1 MRKRNA
7 IYNIFSSLILQV
19 VMLLVN
25 FIVPRLIIQHYGS
38 AMNGLISSITQFL
51 SYITLMESGVGS
63 VVIAKYYKAFADN
76 DNLLLSR
83 IFKESGIFFRG
94 IAYVALVY
102 VAGMCGLYPLLVK
115 SGIPNTTQI
124 LLIIIISATIFT
136 QYLFGLTNQ
145 LVIHSD
151 QKLHIINATKI
162 GANIVS
168 TALMAI
174 LIINNCNIVIVK
186 LVSAVALISIPVV
199 FGIYVKKH
207 YSIDYKVS
215 RDKSVLQDKW
225 SGLGQH
231 IAAFIHGNTDIVL
244 LTLFAGVL
252 EVSVYSVY
260 AMVLQG
266 LRSFTSLLS
275 NGVSAAFGNL
285 LASGEKEK
293 AKRNYIAFDYL
304 NMIVMFVV
312 FSIAYF
318 MIIPFVRLYSSVD
331 TDVNYIR
338 PTFAAII
345 LLAECIY
352 CVRCSYTCII
362 YAAGHFKQ
370 TMRNCFV
377 EAIINIIISLL
388 LVGKYG
394 IIGVGIGTLVAMIYR
409 STDYIFYLSKHIV
422 HWDIKGVIYRYL
434 INFVAFGVVY
444 VSLQWVPFDSIN
456 TVWQW
461 IMYAVIVAIITATE
475 YLVIN
480 TLLNLKGVKNIVN
493 IYVMP
498 LLNKVVGK
506 IKG

>member
-1 MRKRNA
+1 M
-7 IYNIFSSLILQV
+7 
-19 VMLLVN
+19 
-25 FIVPRLIIQHYGS
+25 
-38 AMNGLISSITQFL
+38 
-51 SYITLMESGVGS
+51 
-63 VVIAKYYKAFADN
+63 
-76 DNLLLSR
+76 
-83 IFKESGIFFRG
+83 
-94 IAYVALVY
+94 
-102 VAGMCGLYPLLVK
+102 
-115 SGIPNTTQI
+115 
-124 LLIIIISATIFT
+124 
-136 QYLFGLTNQ
+136 
-145 LVIHSD
+145 
-151 QKLHIINATKI
+151 
-162 GANIVS
+162 
-168 TALMAI
+168 
-174 LIINNCNIVIVK
+174 
-186 LVSAVALISIPVV
+186 
-199 FGIYVKKH
+199 
-207 YSIDYKVS
+207 
-215 RDKSVLQDKW
+215 
-225 SGLGQH
+225 
-231 IAAFIHGNTDIVL
+231 
-244 LTLFAGVL
+244 
-252 EVSVYSVY
+252 
-260 AMVLQG
+260 
-266 LRSFTSLLS
+266 LS

-293 AKRNYIAFDYL
+293 AKRNYLAFDYL

-461 IMYAVIVAIITATE
+461 IMYAVIVAVITAAE